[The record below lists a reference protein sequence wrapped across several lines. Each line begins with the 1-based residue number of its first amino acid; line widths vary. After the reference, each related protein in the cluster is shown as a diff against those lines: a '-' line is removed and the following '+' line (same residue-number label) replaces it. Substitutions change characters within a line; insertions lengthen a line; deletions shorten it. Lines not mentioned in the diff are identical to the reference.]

1 MEAQATKENE
11 ELPSNKADFSD
22 CETFKKKVEKHSQNV
37 NETMERAKQG
47 ERINLTDLIG
57 DTQKLQKEQ
66 IEKRRGDS

>member
-22 CETFKKKVEKHSQNV
+22 YETFKEKVEKHSQNV

-47 ERINLTDLIG
+47 EEINLTDLMA
-57 DTQKLQKEQ
+57 DAQKLPKEQ
-66 IEKRRGDS
+66 IEKRRGDG